1 MQYFLLGV
9 NVLIMTAGQ
18 LFFKGSA
25 DFINSHPNLRF
36 PMSYVMNP
44 WFYIAVSLYV
54 VSTFVWIQVL
64 TRMSL
69 SIAYPIV
76 SAAYILTL
84 IGAAI
89 FFHEHISTISIL
101 GVLLIMSGISLIAL
115 H

>member
-1 MQYFLLGV
+1 
-9 NVLIMTAGQ
+9 MTGGQ

-25 DFINSHPNLRF
+25 DFINSHPSLRF
-36 PMSYVMNP
+36 PMSYLMNP
-44 WFYIAVSLYV
+44 WFYTAVSLYV
-54 VSTFVWIQVL
+54 VSTFVWTQIL
-64 TRMSL
+64 TKMAL
-69 SIAYPIV
+69 SVAYPIV

-89 FFHEHISTISIL
+89 FFHEHISAISVV